1 MSFFWP
7 NVLWLLAIPVILL
20 GLEFRRRRGASTSV
34 NHPKIVRAEA
44 GTKSLHLAESLI
56 PVSDRRSRWRIL
68 LGLTFAILALAR
80 PQWGHL
86 DEPVFD
92 QAREIIIALDLS
104 RSMLSPDVKPT
115 RLDRAKLLVQSLLER
130 LSGERVG
137 LIVFSGTAFLQ
148 SPLSSDYEIL
158 NEFLPQ
164 MSPDYLPEGGTNYSD
179 LINTAISAFGNG
191 SGADRYMIILS
202 DGEATDDDWKSAAE
216 KLKGKGIRVIGLGVG
231 TAQGAMIPDG
241 SGGFVKD
248 ERGAVVLSKIE
259 PATLKALASMTNGTY
274 ADASSWVDLAQLLKA
289 TVDKGAKG
297 HFREE
302 RNVRLV
308 ERYQWPLGAALIF
321 FLWSFWQEF
330 SVYPRSRDIKLR
342 GAANRTTPPPLPKPP
357 SSAATATVAHL
368 LALGF
373 FLLAAHPRLQALTE
387 TAPPATAPTP
397 VPPPGVTPGLPSP
410 ADPAGSS
417 HGDALAAP
425 LTQMVT
431 QFSARD
437 HLSAKDYAELAQTTV
452 TYGERL
458 REGHK
463 PILEGPLH
471 DGLSAV
477 ERGKALDPH
486 AADWEKL
493 KASLEELLQ
502 PPPPTPTPPPQ
513 KQKNQDKKND
523 QDKNDQ
529 SKNDQDKSDQNKS
542 SDQDQKS
549 KDDQSK
555 NDQAKSEDQKQN
567 DQSKQN
573 ASKNQ
578 NQDSAKNAQNNSSKA
593 DNAQAT
599 PTPANQNNNSENAS
613 PHPQD
618 ASSGFGNMEKKPANP
633 PTPAPVPASPE
644 TQKVGGVTQENPA
657 DKNDNPALAIP
668 LEKLQQV
675 KDGDSPVRLQQLM
688 RGNQKT
694 PAKQGKNW

>member
-7 NVLWLLAIPVILL
+7 NVLWLLAIPIALL
-20 GLEFRRRRGASTSV
+20 AMELRRRRGASTAV

-44 GTKSLHLAESLI
+44 GTKSLHLTGSMA
-56 PVSDRRSRWRIL
+56 PVSNRRSRWRIL
-68 LGLTFAILALAR
+68 LGLTFAVLALAR

-92 QAREIIIALDLS
+92 QAREVMIALDLS
-104 RSMLSPDVKPT
+104 RSMLSPDIKPT
-115 RLDRAKLLVQSLLER
+115 RLDRAKLLVQSLLEK

-179 LINTAISAFGNG
+179 LINTAVSAFGSG
-191 SGADRYMIILS
+191 SSADRYLIILS

-241 SGGFVKD
+241 AGGFIKD

-330 SVYPRSRDIKLR
+330 AVYPRSRDIKLR
-342 GAANRTTPPPLPKPP
+342 GAANRTTPPPLPKMPKVP
-357 SSAATATVAHL
+357 STVAHL
-368 LALGF
+368 FALGF
-373 FLLAAHPRLQALTE
+373 ILFALHPKLQALKE
-387 TAPPATAPTP
+387 TTPPPTAPTP
-397 VPPPGVTPGLPSP
+397 VPPPGVTPGLPQTS
-410 ADPAGSS
+410 DSS
-417 HGDALAAP
+417 GTTHTDALSAP

-437 HLSAKDYAELAQTTV
+437 QLNAKDYADLAQTTV
-452 TYGERL
+452 TYGQRL
-458 REGHK
+458 REAHK
-463 PILEGPLH
+463 PILEGPLR
-471 DGLSAV
+471 DGLNAV
-477 ERGKALDPH
+477 ERGEGLDPH
-486 AADWEKL
+486 AADWDKL
-493 KASLEELLQ
+493 KSELQTLLQ

-513 KQKNQDKKND
+513 NQKSQDK
-523 QDKNDQ
+523 KNDQ
-529 SKNDQDKSDQNKS
+529 SKNDQDKQ
-542 SDQDQKS
+542 SDQDQSS
-549 KDDQSK
+549 KQDQ
-555 NDQAKSEDQKQN
+555 QKN
-567 DQSKQN
+567 DQSKSQDQKSDN
-573 ASKNQ
+573 QSKQDASKNQ
-578 NQDSAKNAQNNSSKA
+578 NASNGAQNQSGNSK
-593 DNAQAT
+593 DGQPT
-599 PTPANQNNNSENAS
+599 PTPANQNTSENS
-613 PHPQD
+613 TPHPQD
-618 ASSGFGNMEKKPANP
+618 AANGFNNMEKKPDGQ
-633 PTPAPVPASPE
+633 PTPVPASPE
-644 TQKVGGVTQENPA
+644 TQKVGGATEANPV
-657 DKNDNPALAIP
+657 DKNDDPALSIP

-675 KDGDSPVRLQQLM
+675 KEGDSPVHLQQLM